1 LIDVRHHIYSLA
13 AVFLALAVGIVIGTS
28 FAGRSPSADAGRRTI
43 QRYESDM
50 RALKDEILKASG
62 TAADNEAALKACEQY
77 SRAVM
82 PLAIRD
88 KLYWR
93 NVAIVQTGGSDELT
107 GSVRKALETA
117 GAQIT
122 CTVDIGT
129 EFRFADS
136 SSVAEVL
143 SGNGLGAAVDP
154 KTDRDKLFR
163 LIADT
168 ICTGR
173 YSFLVP
179 TLEKAGIATFSGN
192 CSRSCKL
199 VVLVGGAES
208 DLQNRAQSVDAQLL
222 ARFASIGVTAVG
234 CEASASASS
243 YVPVWHKSGIATVDD
258 ADSAMG
264 QTCLVYALNGEI
276 ANYGAKPTAERLFPK
291 SLESE

>member
-1 LIDVRHHIYSLA
+1 
-13 AVFLALAVGIVIGTS
+13 VFLALAIGIVIGTS

-62 TAADNEAALKACEQY
+62 TAADKESALKDCEQY
-77 SRAVM
+77 CRAVM

-93 NVAIVQTGGSDELT
+93 NVAIVQTGGSDDLT

-117 GAQIT
+117 GAQVT
-122 CTVDIGT
+122 CTVDISSD
-129 EFRFADS
+129 FPFADDS
-136 SSVAEVL
+136 GIAEVL
-143 SGNGLGAAVDP
+143 TSNGLGSTVDP

-168 ICTGR
+168 ICTGK
-173 YSFLVP
+173 YPFLVP
-179 TLEKAGIATFSGN
+179 TLEKAGIATFGGN
-192 CSRSCKL
+192 CNRSCKL
-199 VVLVGGAES
+199 VVLVGGASS
-208 DLQNRAQSVDAQLL
+208 DLQNMAQSVDAHLL
-222 ARFASIGVTAVG
+222 ARFASLGVTAVG
-234 CEASASASS
+234 CEASTSASS
-243 YVPVWHKSGIATVDD
+243 YVPVWHKSGIATVDNS
-258 ADSAMG
+258 DSAMG
-264 QTCLVYALNGEI
+264 QTCLVYALNGEV